1 MRTLQIHR
9 EDVMFRSWKDDND
22 IGGMSSQW
30 NKQFSDVP
38 RHDFGLNQATCDCY
52 RMLSPVSP
60 SLSQR
65 DNHHNEELHSSKYSM
80 ETERLVPSTSD
91 FEFNSDPI
99 QRRSSHGSRIR
110 CATPWILLFTVTLL
124 WAGSY
129 LQLRATYESSHQS
142 PYSPA
147 QHLIQYEQRQ
157 FFTLS
162 ASNPNE
168 YSGPP
173 SPELDKN
180 WEDLYS
186 MGIVAISRYEA
197 ERLPNKTSM
206 LPHDEQQRYVVGLD
220 VFHALHCLNMI
231 RKLLHPEYYS
241 EDDMKDINQSH
252 DDLHH
257 IDHCIEYLR
266 QSVTCS
272 VDLAPIPF
280 QVSTRSA
287 LTQIDPLRVPDC
299 VRCPTA
305 LSNKRVVEWCTER
318 ISAFDECHAHLPEF
332 RCYTRMGKGKSCGRR
347 MGSCISSSKRSSR
360 PRHVDI
366 RF

>member
-1 MRTLQIHR
+1 MHNENRPAKVDEFILLHAATAGLLICAKPPLSEHGGIIYLFMRTLQIHR

-142 PYSPA
+142 PYS
-147 QHLIQYEQRQ
+147 QC
-157 FFTLS
+157 FFSL
-162 ASNPNE
+162 
-168 YSGPP
+168 
-173 SPELDKN
+173 
-180 WEDLYS
+180 
-186 MGIVAISRYEA
+186 
-197 ERLPNKTSM
+197 
-206 LPHDEQQRYVVGLD
+206 
-220 VFHALHCLNMI
+220 
-231 RKLLHPEYYS
+231 
-241 EDDMKDINQSH
+241 
-252 DDLHH
+252 
-257 IDHCIEYLR
+257 
-266 QSVTCS
+266 
-272 VDLAPIPF
+272 
-280 QVSTRSA
+280 
-287 LTQIDPLRVPDC
+287 
-299 VRCPTA
+299 
-305 LSNKRVVEWCTER
+305 
-318 ISAFDECHAHLPEF
+318 EF
-332 RCYTRMGKGKSCGRR
+332 RT
-347 MGSCISSSKRSSR
+347 
-360 PRHVDI
+360 
-366 RF
+366 